1 MDQLS
6 VKGDQVA
13 VNGEQPALIFEIGE
27 LRELPEGCL
36 FGFTGCTGEEALAEY
51 RRLYGREAVAVYT
64 RRGRFELGGRPW
76 VQSWVRPDGETEG
89 RWRAKP
95 PSPGPFPRR
104 KSSDRGRGEEG
115 VSHG

>member
-76 VQSWVRPDGETEG
+76 VQSWVRPGGGAGGVGGGGGAVGGEGGGAGWGDG
-89 RWRAKP
+89 
-95 PSPGPFPRR
+95 
-104 KSSDRGRGEEG
+104 GE
-115 VSHG
+115 VAR